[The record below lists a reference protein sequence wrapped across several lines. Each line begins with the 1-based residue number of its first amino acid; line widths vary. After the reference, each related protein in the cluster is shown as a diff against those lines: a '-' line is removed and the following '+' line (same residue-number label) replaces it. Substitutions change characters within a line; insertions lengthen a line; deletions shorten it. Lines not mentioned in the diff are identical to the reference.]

1 MTKEQISLFVS
12 AILSRAPVSQTEMA
26 FVQQMV
32 DWMYNQAEAEAE
44 TKEEDDVPETDL
56 GNH

>member
-26 FVQQMV
+26 FVQQIV
-32 DWMYNQAEAEAE
+32 DWMYKQAKAEAKEA
-44 TKEEDDVPETDL
+44 TDVPETDL
-56 GNH
+56 GDS